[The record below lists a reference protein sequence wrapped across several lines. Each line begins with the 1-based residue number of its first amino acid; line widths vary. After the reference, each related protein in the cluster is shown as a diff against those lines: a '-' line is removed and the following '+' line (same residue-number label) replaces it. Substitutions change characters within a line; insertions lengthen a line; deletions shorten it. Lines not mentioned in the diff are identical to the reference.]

1 MQAMAA
7 ATLEGKPVDWDFG
20 LPGSGLGGGGGGG
33 GWLWSIGS
41 GMAYIHKFGDTLSR
55 NLPRAWFCFGF
66 YTSTKPVSWR
76 QAFNLMLSAA
86 ARKHTRVISVE
97 VRADLH
103 RYDALIGSGLHGNA
117 GNLIGERLRHQR
129 CAIVSDSNVAPLLGG
144 PVKKS
149 LTAAGLHSVLITIPA
164 GEKSKTLEQAGAICD
179 RMIAAGLDR
188 QSFVVGLGGG
198 VIGDISGFVAAIY
211 HRGIP
216 HVQIPTT
223 LLAMVD
229 SSIGGKTG
237 VNARDG
243 KNLIGAVH
251 HPALVIDD
259 VDVLKT
265 LPHREFNQGFA
276 EIIKH
281 AVIADKKMFDTLQK
295 WKAKSPQ
302 QPLALQQLIRR
313 NIEIKSKIVAKD
325 ERDRT
330 GERAILNFGHTV
342 GHAIER
348 AGDYR
353 EFLHGEA
360 LSLGMIA
367 ACAISIKKAGLANK
381 QRDAI
386 VDLLR
391 RFDLPTKLPKKFPC
405 QKIFDA
411 LPHDKKFEDGKVRF
425 VVTPWIGVARLSGD
439 VTLDDIREAIEE
451 L

>member
-1 MQAMAA
+1 M
-7 ATLEGKPVDWDFG
+7 
-20 LPGSGLGGGGGGG
+20 GSDKVEQ
-33 GWLWSIGS
+33 SADAITVS
-41 GMAYIHKFGDTLSR
+41 VGDR
-55 NLPRAWFCFGF
+55 H
-66 YTSTKPVSWR
+66 Y
-76 QAFNLMLSAA
+76 
-86 ARKHTRVISVE
+86 H
-97 VRADLH
+97 
-103 RYDALIGSGLHGNA
+103 ALIGEHL
-117 GNLIGERLRHQR
+117 LREIGERCRTIGFSGR
-129 CAIVSDSNVAPLLGG
+129 CAIISDINVATL
-144 PVKKS
+144 VAQQVIHS
-149 LTAAGLHSVLITIPA
+149 LTRVDFRPTLITIPA
-164 GEKSKTLEQAGAICD
+164 GEKSKTLEEAAAICD
-179 RMIAAGLDR
+179 QMIAAGLDR
-188 QSFVVGLGGG
+188 QSFVIGLGGG

-237 VNARDG
+237 VNASAG

-251 HPALVIDD
+251 HPSLVIDD

-265 LPHREFNQGFA
+265 LPRREFNQGFA

-281 AVIADKKMFDTLQK
+281 AAIADPEMFAALK
-295 WKAKSPQ
+295 EEKASDA
-302 QPLALQQLIRR
+302 LALQSLIRR

-348 AGDYR
+348 AGDYK

-360 LSLGMIA
+360 VSLGIVA
-367 ACAISIKKAGLANK
+367 ACAISTKRADLPRD

-386 VDLLR
+386 VDLLQ
-391 RFDLPTKLPKKFPC
+391 RFDLPTHLPANFPRE
-405 QKIFDA
+405 KIFGA
-411 LPHDKKFEDGKVRF
+411 LPYDKKFEGGKIRF
-425 VVTPWIGVARLSGD
+425 VVTSRIGSAHLSSD
-439 VTLDDIREAIEE
+439 VTMEDIREAIDQ